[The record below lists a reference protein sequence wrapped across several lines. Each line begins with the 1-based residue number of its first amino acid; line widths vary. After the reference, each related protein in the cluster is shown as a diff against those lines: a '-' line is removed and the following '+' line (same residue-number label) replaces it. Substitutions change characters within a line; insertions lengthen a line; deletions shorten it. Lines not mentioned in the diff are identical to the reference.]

1 MTGAALTP
9 AVAAI
14 WLFGAFF
21 FFLILRAPVAFA
33 LGLACLPVLFIEP
46 RLSPMVVFNTTFK
59 AYNSFILLAVPFF
72 LLTANLMNVGGITD
86 RLVTLSRTMV
96 GNFPGALAQINVL
109 LSVFF
114 AGISGSSTADA
125 ASQGK
130 IFIEAQVK
138 EGYDLS
144 FSIAITAV
152 SAVLAVIIPPS
163 IMMIVWGGVL
173 SVSIGALYLAGVI
186 PGLLIGLAQMA
197 TVHVYAKV
205 RHYPTYRRATF
216 KEFLTAAAVSVPAL
230 MTPFIIVGGILLGWF
245 TATESAAAAV
255 LYAVVLSVFFYREMD
270 AKKLWHALLE
280 TGKLSA
286 VALFCVGT
294 ASVFGWLLAYFQIP
308 KALLENVTSWGLGIV
323 GVGFFIAFVFLVV
336 GCFLDAIPAI
346 IIVGTTLQPL
356 AESVTY
362 ASGVVCDHRY
372 RRARVRSR
380 DASVRPVPHDLL
392 RDCQGTIALCS
403 QRYDHHAGPDAA
415 GARDADCLAE
425 DSPVPA

>member
-1 MTGAALTP
+1 M
-9 AVAAI
+9 
-14 WLFGAFF
+14 
-21 FFLILRAPVAFA
+21 ILRVPVAFA

-163 IMMIVWGGVL
+163 ILMVVWGGVL
-173 SVSIGALYLAGVI
+173 QVSIGALYLAGVI

-197 TVHVYAKV
+197 TVHVYAKI
-205 RHYPTYRRATF
+205 RNYPTYPRATF
-216 KEFLTAAAVSVPAL
+216 D
-230 MTPFIIVGGILLGWF
+230 
-245 TATESAAAAV
+245 AV
-255 LYAVVLSVFFYREMD
+255 LPRRRHFDSRADDAVHHRRRHPARVVHRDGVRGRRRHLRRR
-270 AKKLWHALLE
+270 
-280 TGKLSA
+280 A
-286 VALFCVGT
+286 VARLLPRDEHATSCGT
-294 ASVFGWLLAYFQIP
+294 RCSKPAS
-308 KALLENVTSWGLGIV
+308 
-323 GVGFFIAFVFLVV
+323 
-336 GCFLDAIPAI
+336 C
-346 IIVGTTLQPL
+346 
-356 AESVTY
+356 
-362 ASGVVCDHRY
+362 R
-372 RRARVRSR
+372 RSR
-380 DASVRPVPHDLL
+380 
-392 RDCQGTIALCS
+392 CS
-403 QRYDHHAGPDAA
+403 AWARRRSSAG
-415 GARDADCLAE
+415 C
-425 DSPVPA
+425 SPTSRFRRRCSRT